1 MQLMDLNHSCQHV
14 EMRGRLFATLAM
26 AMFTS
31 NLIQFNPHTFDN
43 VSLELIPRV
52 LEFVQQEMGQSGFGV
67 NRAGQRNIEYCRTRV
82 CEV

>member
-1 MQLMDLNHSCQHV
+1 MWKIFNGNEWKTIRNTS
-14 EMRGRLFATLAM
+14 M

-67 NRAGQRNIEYCRTRV
+67 NSVGQRNIEYCLARV
-82 CEV
+82 YEV